1 MPGGSWVRYERGE
14 VLEARPGGGR
24 TDGGLAVGRDTD
36 LRASGGSLQPA
47 RHRYRSVPARLRKSC
62 SASGAALDF
71 LGRGSGSVWLPGAGR
86 RLPAEPPPRPAPSA
100 LRAGE
105 HVPRSVEV
113 CEAGAAAAGQRGE
126 ELREERVGY
135 TGRGT
140 EPLPA
145 LPSSRPLG
153 LRPCQP
159 DKSSPP
165 TDHPLTVSRAVSVPA
180 RFRNVRTLGRLRKL

>member
-1 MPGGSWVRYERGE
+1 MRCWRPG
-14 VLEARPGGGR
+14 LGGGR

-36 LRASGGSLQPA
+36 LSASGGSLQPA
-47 RHRYRSVPARLRKSC
+47 RHRCRSVAARLRKSC

-71 LGRGSGSVWLPGAGR
+71 LGRGSGSSGLPGAGR
-86 RLPAEPPPRPAPSA
+86 RLPEESHPRPAPPP

-113 CEAGAAAAGQRGE
+113 GEAGAAAAGQRGE
-126 ELREERVGY
+126 ELWEERVGY
-135 TGRGT
+135 TGRRT

-153 LRPCQP
+153 LRPGQP

-165 TDHPLTVSRAVSVPA
+165 LTTPSQCP
-180 RFRNVRTLGRLRKL
+180 GRCQCLRDSGTSEH